1 MLFVVGGARFFFERV
16 QLTNALIGML
26 LVAVGFGV
34 WRRHRWARGA
44 ALGACF
50 LVFLDALTWPA
61 RMLVRN
67 RYDRFDDVQLSTLL
81 AIVLAIAVAVFT
93 YRAISYL
100 RSPIAQREFSRTPEG
115 AAALA
120 AESPAFMVL
129 MALNW
134 VAFLYL
140 LVLFDIRVPDWLA
153 VFPL

>member
-1 MLFVVGGARFFFERV
+1 LANV
-16 QLTNALIGML
+16 LTGML

-34 WRRHRWARGA
+34 WRRQRWARGA

-50 LVFLDALTWPA
+50 LALLDALTFPA
-61 RMLVRN
+61 RILVRN
-67 RYDRFDDVQLSTLL
+67 RYDRFDDVHLSTLA
-81 AIVLAIAVAVFT
+81 AIVLAIALAAFMHRV
-93 YRAISYL
+93 ISYL

-129 MALNW
+129 SALTW
-134 VAFLYL
+134 LAFIYL
-140 LVLFDIRVPDWLA
+140 MFLIGIRVPDWLA